1 MSDELVK
8 MTELEDRRLDW
19 TANHMY
25 SYLSTGGAK
34 GHITTLEDL
43 GGYLLQTTLLIR
55 TVGRKSGAIRIVPL
69 VYGDIGGEAL
79 IVASKAGADVHPAW
93 YLNLIEQPEIDF
105 QIATQAF
112 RGTWR
117 EPQAEERDAMW
128 DFIQKI
134 YPPYANYRKQAQR
147 EIPLVQMRP
156 VSEIPVFT
164 LEEAG
169 L

>member
-1 MSDELVK
+1 MSDNPVM

-19 TANHMY
+19 TANHLHD
-25 SYLSTGGAK
+25 YLGSGGAK

-43 GGYLLQTTLLIR
+43 GGYLLQTTLLLR
-55 TVGRKSGAIRIVPL
+55 TVGRKSGATRIVPL

-79 IVASKAGADVHPAW
+79 IVGSKAGADVHPAW
-93 YLNLIEQPEIDF
+93 YLNLVAKAEADF

-117 EPQAEERDAMW
+117 EPQGEEREAMW
-128 DFIQKI
+128 AFIRGI
-134 YPPYANYRKQAQR
+134 YPPYHDYRSQTDR
-147 EIPLVQMRP
+147 EIPLILLRP
-156 VSEIPVFT
+156 VAEIPVFT
-164 LEEAG
+164 LEEAR